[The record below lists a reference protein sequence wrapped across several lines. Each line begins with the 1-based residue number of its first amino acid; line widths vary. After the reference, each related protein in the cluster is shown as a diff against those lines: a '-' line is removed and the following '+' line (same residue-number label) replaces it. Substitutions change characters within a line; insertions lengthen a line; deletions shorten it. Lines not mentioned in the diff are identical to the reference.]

1 MGGIKYLPGCKSQHS
16 LEKTAN
22 MESNMRM
29 KLIDFKE
36 PVRLNFKKAIEQREE
51 SAVDLPNVLA
61 GGERR

>member
-1 MGGIKYLPGCKSQHS
+1 
-16 LEKTAN
+16 

-36 PVRLNFKKAIEQREE
+36 PVRLNFKKALEQREQ
-51 SAVDLPNVLA
+51 SAVDLSNVLA